1 MFNPASR
8 SKIYFSIIIPISI
21 LVYCL
26 MMTALSRGM
35 GESFGVFLLPLSSY
49 FSWDRAEVASIYSF
63 YMLSLGI
70 GSLIS
75 GILFDKFGPRFNYM
89 FGMGLL
95 TIAYGLS
102 GYLNAIWQFYLILSF
117 LGGVGASMVGV
128 VPAQSLISRW
138 FNKNLGSA
146 LSIAYAGQG
155 LGVLI
160 LAPLSQLSIVKFGW
174 QLSYSYAA
182 LMFLFLFILASLL
195 PWGIISKGANDN
207 PRKSFN
213 GKLSGGVSLKEA
225 LKTNVFWGFFFIFG
239 FTAIGIFGIS
249 LQIVAYLIYIGFT
262 EVEAAFSFG
271 AAGILSFAGMA
282 ITGFAA
288 DRWPR
293 HLVATFSYGLSF
305 IGIIALALLQIHQSN
320 ILLIIFIVGFGLSA
334 GARGPIIT
342 TLMAEIFSGKGL
354 ASIYGASNL
363 GQGLGAAIGAF
374 LAGLFFDLTGD
385 YNSGFILCS
394 IFTFLGALL
403 FWIVPQ
409 IRYAKI

>member
-1 MFNPASR
+1 
-8 SKIYFSIIIPISI
+8 
-21 LVYCL
+21 
-26 MMTALSRGM
+26 M
-35 GESFGVFLLPLSSY
+35 GESFGVFLLPLSSH

-95 TIAYGLS
+95 AIAYGLS
-102 GYLNAIWQFYLILSF
+102 GYLNSIWQFYLILSF
-117 LGGVGASMVGV
+117 FGGVGASMVGV
-128 VPAQSLISRW
+128 IPAQSLISRW

-160 LAPLSQLSIVKFGW
+160 LAPLSQLSIVEFGW
-174 QLSYSYAA
+174 QLSYGYAA
-182 LMFLFLFILASLL
+182 LAFLFLFILASLL
-195 PWGIISKGANDN
+195 PWSFISKGASDN
-207 PRKSFN
+207 PRKTLN
-213 GKLSGGVSLKEA
+213 GKLSGGISLKEA
-225 LKTNVFWGFFFIFG
+225 LKSNIFWGFFFIFG

-305 IGIIALALLQIHQSN
+305 IGIIALALLQIYLSN
-320 ILLIIFIVGFGLSA
+320 ILLIIFIIGFGLSA

-342 TLMAEIFSGKGL
+342 TLMAEIFAGKGL

-374 LAGLFFDLTGD
+374 LAGLFFDLTGN

-394 IFTFLGALL
+394 IFTFFGALL
-403 FWIVPQ
+403 FWVVPQ
-409 IRYAKI
+409 IRNAKI

>member
-1 MFNPASR
+1 
-8 SKIYFSIIIPISI
+8 
-21 LVYCL
+21 

-35 GESFGVFLLPLSSY
+35 GESFGVFLLPLSSH

-95 TIAYGLS
+95 AIAYGLS
-102 GYLNAIWQFYLILSF
+102 GYLNSIWQFYLILSF
-117 LGGVGASMVGV
+117 FGGVGASMVGV
-128 VPAQSLISRW
+128 IPAQSLISRW

-160 LAPLSQLSIVKFGW
+160 LAPLSQLSIVEFGW
-174 QLSYSYAA
+174 QLSYGYAA
-182 LMFLFLFILASLL
+182 LAFLFLFILASLL
-195 PWGIISKGANDN
+195 PWSFISKGASDN
-207 PRKSFN
+207 PRKTLN
-213 GKLSGGVSLKEA
+213 GKLSRGISLKEA
-225 LKTNVFWGFFFIFG
+225 LKSNIFWGFFFIFG

-305 IGIIALALLQIHQSN
+305 IGIIALALLQIYLSN
-320 ILLIIFIVGFGLSA
+320 ILLIIFIIGFGLSA

-342 TLMAEIFSGKGL
+342 TLMAEIFAGKGL

-374 LAGLFFDLTGD
+374 LAGLFFDLTGN

-394 IFTFLGALL
+394 IFTFFGALL
-403 FWIVPQ
+403 FWVVPQ
-409 IRYAKI
+409 IRNAKI